1 MRPGPAEPRPPAQTS
16 TPGQAQGRVGAGFIA
31 LYALAFTAS
40 CLMLLA
46 PVLVTLALK
55 VGDLVGAEAAP
66 GRLALT
72 LAAGSFLALFANP
85 LFGKLSDRTT
95 SRFGM
100 RRPWMLLGLA
110 GGTVGIA
117 TIACAPTFTV
127 VVVGWCVAQVFFN
140 ALLAVQVAVLPD
152 QVPAAQRGM
161 VSGVLGVCVPVASVC
176 GTYLVNVFSPNTVAM
191 FLGPVA
197 VGAVFIVLFAA
208 VLPDRRLI
216 NGTPPRWSWRE
227 FAGTFYVSPRRH
239 RDFAWVFLSR
249 FLFVMAFAFL
259 TSYQVYY
266 LLADLGSSQD
276 RVPHQVFVATLVSS
290 AGVVSA
296 SLLGGKLSDRW
307 GRRRVFVLVAAV
319 VYAVA
324 MFIVGL
330 AGDFSTFLFGVAVSG
345 VGFGVYV
352 AVDLA
357 LVTQVLPS
365 AADTAKDMGVF
376 NIANALPYSV
386 APAVA
391 PAILAVSGG
400 RYSAL
405 FAFAGACALA
415 SAL

>member
-1 MRPGPAEPRPPAQTS
+1 ML
-16 TPGQAQGRVGAGFIA
+16 IA
-31 LYALAFTAS
+31 PL
-40 CLMLLA
+40 
-46 PVLVTLALK
+46 LVTLALK
-55 VGDLVGAEAAP
+55 VGDLVGAEEAP

-85 LFGKLSDRTT
+85 LSGRLSDRTT

-110 GGTVGIA
+110 GGTVGIT
-117 TIACAPTFTV
+117 TIAYAPTFAV

-176 GTYLVNVFSPNTVAM
+176 GTYLVNAFSPNTVAM

-197 VGAVFIVLFAA
+197 VGAAFIVLFAA

-216 NGTPPRWSWRE
+216 SGTPPRWSWRE

-239 RDFAWVFLSR
+239 RDFARVFLSR

-259 TSYQVYY
+259 TSFQVYY
-266 LLADLGSSQD
+266 LLADLGSSKG

-290 AGVVSA
+290 AGVVVA

-324 MFIVGL
+324 MLIVGL
-330 AGDFSTFLFGVAVSG
+330 AGDFATFLFGVAVSG

-376 NIANALPYSV
+376 NIANALPYGQCGVPSPV
-386 APAVA
+386 TRVCISSPCRPNRLSTSAGSCPVL
-391 PAILAVSGG
+391 PNQCGTVVSNSTTSPGC
-400 RYSAL
+400 RIRSRSPKTSRMRPDSTYSH
-405 FAFAGACALA
+405 
-415 SAL
+415 S